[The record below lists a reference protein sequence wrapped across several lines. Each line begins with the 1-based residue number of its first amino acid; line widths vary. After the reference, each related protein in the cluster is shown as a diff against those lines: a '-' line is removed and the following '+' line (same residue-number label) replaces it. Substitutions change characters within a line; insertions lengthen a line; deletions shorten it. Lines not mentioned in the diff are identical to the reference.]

1 MIMRLMRAA
10 ALAALCV
17 AAALPAWAQTDL
29 GTIKGYIVDQSG
41 GALPGVTVTVSSPAL
56 LGVRTA
62 TTDAEGFYR
71 VVNLPPGD
79 YVLAAELAGFSKNVR
94 PAITMRAGLN
104 LTIDLQLKV
113 GEFNQTVQVTAD
125 APLLE
130 AEKADRRVN
139 INGEFLRALPLTP
152 GHDWWDALKMV
163 PGVLILGGSG
173 GTLESRGAGLSSN
186 IYMLDGLD
194 ISDVQQNA
202 AGGTQIPLDAVSD
215 IRVSTTGMD
224 ASSRMAVGA
233 NFMMVTRSGSNN
245 LSGGFTADL
254 QPKRLNDSNIPGGSP
269 ADQTIYQYTATL
281 GGPVIRDRFWY
292 FGSYRHLSQEF
303 GIARKAEDI
312 ARLKLFDP
320 TFEPFNRYLPTEQLI
335 IKGTYKLTRDD
346 QISPTF
352 QYNRTLLQNNAN
364 DPTWTENRALGQYSG
379 GPMYG
384 VTYNRVFGNRATIS
398 AQAGGYRKP
407 FEVQPQGIGPNVT
420 YFNTPVLSGGRPVA
434 SGAALANTGNVQ
446 SVNRSEQR
454 RANVN
459 VDVTY
464 YIPKRVGSHELKAG
478 INATP
483 LHEFTFVN
491 TSSNDGF
498 VLEERVLLVPGDP
511 TSGSRP
517 FHRRYE
523 DPVRL
528 EGVGKSAKNYGI
540 YFQDAWRP
548 TRRWVVNVGMRFDK
562 AQTYDTWGDP
572 IQSSWQGGPRIGAT
586 YRVTG
591 DGKDIVRASYNKMYD
606 ATNLLFA
613 FSEGSLRKGVRDE
626 YDVNA
631 DGVFETSLLT
641 PAVLERPAPTPNANR
656 GIVDPD
662 LKQPRTEE
670 VTAGYSRQLPWKIA
684 ADVTFVY
691 REYRDKM
698 VAFDTNGIY
707 ENGQFLGYRDVD
719 FNQIFEVTNGS
730 ENWLVYRSID
740 LTVYKSLS
748 HDLEF
753 LAGYSYANLGIRG
766 TWDRNDPASF
776 LQPDAFRND
785 RGVGRT
791 VNPAS
796 SQINS
801 YATASFVNTGTPPHN
816 FKLSATYI
824 APYGITAGI
833 HYLYQMGQW
842 SGPVYT
848 LIPQSQVTHPN
859 TVTLSNGR
867 VVANPLATRT
877 RFFHPTRDEA
887 QFTAPALSELNVKV
901 GKRFRV
907 RTFGFEA
914 AVQGFNVLNRGDDLF
929 FNSPTL
935 VEGQPST
942 FTRRL
947 TQAPRAGQVTL
958 RVSF

>member
-1 MIMRLMRAA
+1 MKQIRAA
-10 ALAALCV
+10 ALSVLCL
-17 AAALPAWAQTDL
+17 AAASPARAQADF
-29 GTIKGYIVDQSG
+29 GTIKGYIVDESG
-41 GALPGVTVTVSSPAL
+41 GALPGVSVTVVSPAL
-56 LGVRTA
+56 LGTRTS
-62 TTDAEGFYR
+62 TTDGEGFYR

-79 YVLAAELAGFSKNVR
+79 YVLSAELSGFSKVVR
-94 PAITMRAGLN
+94 PAITIRAGLN
-104 LTIDLQLKV
+104 LTIDLQMKIGRLN
-113 GEFNQTVQVTAD
+113 ETVQVTAD

-130 AEKADRRVN
+130 AEKTDHRVN
-139 INGEFLRALPLTP
+139 IDGEFVRNLPLTP

-186 IYMLDGLD
+186 LFVLDGID

-202 AGGTQIPLDAVSD
+202 AGGTQIPLDAVAD

-233 NFMMVTRSGSNN
+233 NFMMVTRSGSNT

-269 ADQTIYQYTATL
+269 ADQTIYQYTSTL
-281 GGPVIRDRFWY
+281 GGPVLRDRLWY

-303 GIARKAEDI
+303 GIARKADDI
-312 ARLKLFDP
+312 SRLRLFDP
-320 TFEPFNRYLPTEQLI
+320 TFEPFNRFLPTEQLLV
-335 IKGTYKLTRDD
+335 KGTYQMTAND
-346 QISPTF
+346 QITPTY
-352 QYNRTLLQNNAN
+352 QYNRTLLRNNAN
-364 DPTWTENRALGQYSG
+364 DPTWTESRALGQYSG

-384 VTYNRVFGNRATIS
+384 VTYNRVFGKRATMS
-398 AQAGGYRKP
+398 AQAGRYSKP
-407 FEVQPQGIGPNVT
+407 FEVKPQGTGPNVVYYNAT
-420 YFNTPVLSGGRPVA
+420 VLSGGRPVP

-459 VDVTY
+459 LDFTY
-464 YIPKRVGSHELKAG
+464 YLPKFAGSHEFKTGL
-478 INATP
+478 NATP
-483 LHEFTFVN
+483 LHEYTFVN
-491 TSSNDGF
+491 TSSNDGY
-498 VLEERVLLVPGDP
+498 VLEDRVLLVPGNP
-511 TSGSRP
+511 ASGSRP

-540 YFQDAWRP
+540 YLQDAWRP
-548 TRRWVVNVGMRFDK
+548 GKRWVVNLGLRLDK

-572 IQSSWQGGPRIGAT
+572 IQSSWQGGPRLGAT

-591 DGKDIVRASYNKMYD
+591 DGKDVVRASYNKMYD
-606 ATNLLFA
+606 STNLLFA
-613 FSEGSLRKGVRDE
+613 FSEGSLRKGFRDE
-626 YDVNA
+626 YDANA
-631 DGVFETSLLT
+631 DGVFETVLTT

-656 GIVDPD
+656 GAVDPD

-670 VTAGYSRQLPWKIA
+670 LTTGYSRQLPWKLV

-691 REYRDKM
+691 RQYRDKM

-707 ENGQFLGYRDVD
+707 ENGQFLGYRDVN
-719 FNQIFEVTNGS
+719 FNQIYEVTNGS
-730 ENWLVYRSID
+730 ENWLVYKSVD
-740 LTVYKSLS
+740 FTVHKSLS
-748 HDLEF
+748 HNLQF

-776 LQPDAFRND
+776 LQPDAFENNK
-785 RGVGRT
+785 GVLRT

-796 SQINS
+796 SQISS
-801 YATASFVNTGTPPHN
+801 YTTASYVNTGTPPHN
-816 FKLSATYI
+816 FKLNATHV
-824 APYGITAGI
+824 ARYGITVGFS
-833 HYLYQMGQW
+833 YLYQMGQW
-842 SGPVYT
+842 SGPVFT
-848 LIPQSQVTHPN
+848 LIPQSQVTHPA

-877 RFFHPTRDEA
+877 RFYYSTRDEG
-887 QFTAPALSELNVKV
+887 QFTAPALSELNLRL
-901 GKRFRV
+901 GKRFRW
-907 RTFGFEA
+907 RTYAFEG
-914 AVQGFNVLNRGDDLF
+914 AVQGFNILNRGDDLF
-929 FNSPTL
+929 FNAPTL

-958 RVSF
+958 KVSF